1 MLMRI
6 RMMIWKEF
14 KQISRDPRML
24 GVVVALPIFMLIIYG
39 YAINLDVRHLRI
51 GIYDQDHSR
60 ESRDFI
66 AAFTA
71 TDYFKMSGRFNDYK
85 EVKDALD
92 KGKVQVMLVIDHN
105 FARHINN
112 GNPAGIQIFFDGS
125 NSTSA
130 ATGTSY
136 AAQIVQQ
143 YWVDTAAKAAERAGI
158 TNKAG
163 LAPIDLRIRYWYNP
177 ELRSVNFIIP
187 GLIAV
192 ILMMLSALL
201 TSVTVVREYE
211 RGTIELLATSPV
223 RPFEIIIGKLVPYI
237 LISFADVLL
246 VLLMAYYL
254 FHIPIRGSLW
264 LVFLASG
271 LFLTAALGIGILI
284 SSISK
289 SQQMAMTIAVLGTQ
303 LPTILLSG
311 FIFPVSSMPAVIQ
324 PVTYIIPAMHFIKAL
339 RGIFLKGI
347 GFTYVWPQLL
357 FLLLLSIILIVLSS
371 KKVKLKL

>member
-1 MLMRI
+1 MLLRI

-24 GVVVALPIFMLIIYG
+24 AVVVALPIFMLIIYG
-39 YAINLDVRHLRI
+39 YAINLDVRHLRV

-60 ESRDFI
+60 ESRDFA

-71 TDYFKMSGRFNDYK
+71 TDYFTPAGTFNNYK
-85 EVKDALD
+85 DVKSALD
-92 KGKVQVMLVIDHN
+92 RGKVQVMLVIDRN
-105 FARHINN
+105 FARYINN
-112 GNPAGIQIFFDGS
+112 GNPANVQIFFDGS

-130 ATGTSY
+130 AVGTSY
-136 AAQIVQQ
+136 AAQIVQE
-143 YWVDTAAKAAERAGI
+143 YWVKRAAEAAQRAGI
-158 TNKAG
+158 VSNSG
-163 LAPIDLRIRYWYNP
+163 LSPIDLRIRYWYNP

-223 RPFEIIIGKLVPYI
+223 RPFEIIIGKLVPYV
-237 LISFADVLL
+237 LISFADVIV
-246 VLLMAYYL
+246 VLLMAYFV
-254 FHIPIRGSLW
+254 FHIPILGSLW

-284 SSISK
+284 SSIST
-289 SQQMAMTIAVLGTQ
+289 SQQMAMTFAIIGTQ

-311 FIFPVSSMPAVIQ
+311 FIFPVSSMPPFIQ
-324 PVTYIIPAMHFIKAL
+324 LITNVIPAMHFIKVLRAL
-339 RGIFLKGI
+339 FLKGI
-347 GFTYVWPQLL
+347 GFSYIWPQLL
-357 FLLLLSIILIVLSS
+357 FLLILSVLLIVLSS

>member
-1 MLMRI
+1 MLLRI

-60 ESRDFI
+60 ESRDFA

-71 TDYFKMSGRFNDYK
+71 TDYFTPAGTFNDYQ
-85 EVKDALD
+85 EVKNALD
-92 KGKVQVMLVIDHN
+92 RGKVQVMLVIDRN
-105 FARHINN
+105 FSRYIID
-112 GNPAGIQIFFDGS
+112 GNPANVQIFFDGS

-136 AAQIVQQ
+136 AAQIVQE
-143 YWVDTAAKAAERAGI
+143 YWVKRAAEAAQRAGI
-158 TNKAG
+158 VSNSG

-237 LISFADVLL
+237 LISFADVIL
-246 VLLMAYYL
+246 VLLMAFYV
-254 FHIPIRGSLW
+254 FHIPITGSMW

-284 SSISK
+284 SSIST
-289 SQQMAMTIAVLGTQ
+289 SQQMAMTIAVIGTQ

-324 PVTYIIPAMHFIKAL
+324 PITYIIPAMHFIKVLRAL
-339 RGIFLKGI
+339 FLKGI
-347 GFTYVWPQLL
+347 GFSYIWPQLL
-357 FLLLLSIILIVLSS
+357 FLLILSILLIVLSS
-371 KKVKLKL
+371 KKVRLKL

>member
-1 MLMRI
+1 MLLRI

-51 GIYDQDHSR
+51 GIYDQDRSR
-60 ESRDFI
+60 ESRDFA

-71 TDYFKMSGRFNDYK
+71 TDYFTPVGTFNDYK
-85 EVKDALD
+85 EVKYALD
-92 KGKVQVMLVIDHN
+92 RGKVQVMLVIDRN
-105 FARHINN
+105 FARHIIS
-112 GNPAGIQIFFDGS
+112 GNQANIQMFFDGS
-125 NSTSA
+125 NSTAA

-136 AAQIVQQ
+136 AAQIVQE
-143 YWVDTAAKAAERAGI
+143 YWVKRAAEAAQRAGI
-158 TNKAG
+158 AGNAG
-163 LAPIDLRIRYWYNP
+163 LSPVDLRVRYWYNP

-187 GLIAV
+187 GLIAI

-237 LISFADVLL
+237 LISFADVLM
-246 VLLMAYYL
+246 VLLMAYYV
-254 FHIPIRGSLW
+254 FHIPIRGSIW

-271 LFLTAALGIGILI
+271 FFLTAALGIGILI

-289 SQQMAMTIAVLGTQ
+289 SQQNAMTIAVLGTQ
-303 LPTILLSG
+303 LPTILLSD
-311 FIFPVSSMPAVIQ
+311 FIYPVSSMPSVIQ
-324 PVTYIIPAMHFIKAL
+324 LITNIIPAMHFIKVL

-347 GFTYVWPQLL
+347 GFPYIWPQLL
-357 FLLLLSIILIVLSS
+357 FLLIISILLIILSS
-371 KKVKLKL
+371 KRVKLKL

>member
-1 MLMRI
+1 MLLRI

-14 KQISRDPRML
+14 RQISRDPRML

-51 GIYDQDHSR
+51 GVYDQDRSR

-66 AAFTA
+66 TAFTA
-71 TDYFKMSGRFNDYK
+71 TDYFTPAGNFTDYK
-85 EVKDALD
+85 DVKNALD
-92 KGKVQVMLVIDHN
+92 RGKVQVMLIIDRN
-105 FARHINN
+105 FARHIAD
-112 GNPAGIQIFFDGS
+112 GNSADVQILFDGS

-130 ATGTSY
+130 AVGTSY
-136 AAQIVQQ
+136 AAQIVQE
-143 YWVDTAAKAAERAGI
+143 YWVKQAEKAAERAGI
-158 TNKAG
+158 TNNAG
-163 LAPIDLRIRYWYNP
+163 LSPIDLRIRYWYNP

-201 TSVTVVREYE
+201 TSVTIVREYE

-223 RPFEIIIGKLVPYI
+223 RPIEIIIGKLTPYI
-237 LISFADVLL
+237 FISFADVIL
-246 VLLMAYYL
+246 VLLMSYYL

-271 LFLTAALGIGILI
+271 LFLTAALGIGIVI

-289 SQQMAMTIAVLGTQ
+289 SQQMAMTIAVIGTQ

-311 FIFPVSSMPAVIQ
+311 FIFPVSSMPALIQ
-324 PVTYIIPAMHFIKAL
+324 PVTYIIPAMHFITVL
-339 RGIFLKGI
+339 RAIFLKGI
-347 GFTYVWPQLL
+347 GFSYVWPQLL
-357 FLLLLSIILIVLSS
+357 FLLILSVLMVILSA